1 MAQRDYVRRSQPASS
16 RRKKSTT
23 RSSRNKQSSLPAISP
38 AMVAIAAAVLVA

>member
-23 RSSRNKQSSLPAISP
+23 RSS
-38 AMVAIAAAVLVA
+38 